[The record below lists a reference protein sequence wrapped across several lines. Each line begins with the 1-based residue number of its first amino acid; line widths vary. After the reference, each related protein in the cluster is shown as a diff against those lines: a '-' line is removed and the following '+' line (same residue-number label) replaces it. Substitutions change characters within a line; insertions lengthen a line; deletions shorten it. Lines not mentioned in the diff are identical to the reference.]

1 MSSAII
7 SLLVSH
13 ILTFVEGELAKEE
26 PQIIATITQDIQL
39 LITKLES
46 LIAGKSSS
54 AAAVVTPVLNVV
66 GAAATAA
73 VEAAGEA
80 VAQSASSSN

>member
-26 PQIIATITQDIQL
+26 PQIVATITQDIQL
-39 LITKLES
+39 LIAKLES
-46 LIAGKSSS
+46 LISGKSSS
-54 AAAVVTPVLNVV
+54 VAAVATPVLNVV

-73 VEAAGEA
+73 VEAAGQA
-80 VAQSASSSN
+80 VSQNASNGN